1 MIYILKVY
9 VYLINFCVSKSFY
22 SITED
27 ALLQKTFTNILYYCG
42 NHSAY
47 IIFHMT
53 NLINVRLQFLKKDSF
68 TGFFSQI
75 LLSVIGHLF
84 ARWPLD
90 YFF

>member
-1 MIYILKVY
+1 MYILKVY

-27 ALLQKTFTNILYYCG
+27 ALLQKAFTNILYYCG

-47 IIFHMT
+47 IIFHMA
-53 NLINVRLQFLKKDSF
+53 NLINVRLHFLKRTLSP
-68 TGFFSQI
+68 GFFSQI
-75 LLSVIGHLF
+75 LLNVIGHLF

>member
-53 NLINVRLQFLKKDSF
+53 NLINVRLQFLKIDSF

>member
-1 MIYILKVY
+1 M
-9 VYLINFCVSKSFY
+9 SKSFY

-27 ALLQKTFTNILYYCG
+27 ALPQKAFTNILYYCG

-47 IIFHMT
+47 IIFHMA

-75 LLSVIGHLF
+75 LLNVIGHLF